1 MILRCGEG
9 AANLYRPK
17 LQPPLPRIVRGKG
30 RLFLRPPQCHVEQDS
45 PASGNV
51 AALSPLR

>member
-1 MILRCGEG
+1 MILRCGEV